1 MPSRAPARRRPPGR
15 PLVLASASPRRAEL
29 LRLLGLDFSVRP
41 ASVDETPRAGEA
53 PGDLAERLARA
64 KAVAVQEPPRP
75 GAVIAADTVVAIDS
89 AILGKPEGVE
99 DARRMLR
106 LLAGRVHEVTTA
118 FALRTA
124 PEESLLSER
133 AVSRVRFAPMSEEE
147 IAWYAATGEGDDKAG
162 AYALQGIGALFVE
175 AIEGSYT
182 NVIGLPLERLYPH
195 LRRLGFFGAAPRL
208 SA

>member
-1 MPSRAPARRRPPGR
+1 MPSRNRVPRRSPGR

-29 LRLLGLDFSVRP
+29 LRLLGLQFSVRP

-64 KAVAVQEPPRP
+64 KAVALPEPPRP
-75 GAVIAADTVVAIDS
+75 GAVLAADTVVAIDS
-89 AILGKPEGVE
+89 TILGKPDGVE

-118 FALRTA
+118 FALRAA
-124 PEESLLSER
+124 PEESLVSER

-162 AYALQGIGALFVE
+162 AYALQGIGALFVV

-195 LRRLGFFGAAPRL
+195 LRRLGYFGAATHR